1 MAGVFRKTAL
11 ERLSSP
17 DQLDQM
23 LKITTPMSWVGIGA
37 AAALAVAVGVW
48 AFTGAIPD
56 TISAPGV
63 LVYSYNTNTLY
74 STASGTVK
82 ELLVFPGMEVEPGT
96 AVAEV
101 YSSTGDI
108 ITIESDQRGI
118 ISEQFVEKRMEI
130 TPNAELFR
138 ISPITEHEMSLV
150 CYVDLD
156 TAKQLEAG
164 MEAIVSL
171 NAADSGV
178 YGHMEAEIT
187 NVDRYVS
194 SSEAMAELLGA
205 DVQMAYL
212 MTQGAP
218 VVAVTCELKADENTE
233 SGYFFSMPRGAEVE
247 LSGGELTSVQ
257 IVKSESAPIVKV
269 FPMFGEE

>member
-1 MAGVFRKTAL
+1 
-11 ERLSSP
+11 
-17 DQLDQM
+17 
-23 LKITTPMSWVGIGA
+23 
-37 AAALAVAVGVW
+37 
-48 AFTGAIPD
+48 
-56 TISAPGV
+56 
-63 LVYSYNTNTLY
+63 
-74 STASGTVK
+74 
-82 ELLVFPGMEVEPGT
+82 
-96 AVAEV
+96 
-101 YSSTGDI
+101 
-108 ITIESDQRGI
+108 
-118 ISEQFVEKRMEI
+118 
-130 TPNAELFR
+130 
-138 ISPITEHEMSLV
+138 
-150 CYVDLD
+150 
-156 TAKQLEAG
+156 

-205 DVQMAYL
+205 DGQMAYL
-212 MTQGAP
+212 MTQSAP